1 MLKIR
6 KEVIARLRAADSVE
20 EVQTMLSGAMS
31 LELSTIPPYL
41 TALFSIKAENREARA
56 LVHSIV
62 VEEML
67 HMTLAGNTL
76 IAIGGNPKLL
86 EIAQQLQYPGP
97 LPMCIDEGLT
107 VTLGSL
113 TKPQVGNVFM
123 TIERPATKAI
133 LPGETR
139 LLADAQASYDSIGD
153 FYAALI
159 DKLAELVAAGQPIF
173 AHPRLEQQIDI
184 SKWFPPEIER
194 FPDGKVSSLESARV
208 VLETIVRQGEGMQIR
223 EDKINPKADPDGN
236 YAHYFKFGEIFY
248 GHRLV
253 PDGANPSGWS
263 YTGEPVPLDES
274 NIVNLYPNAALSDY
288 PQGSGAYIAG
298 KQFYEAYRSLLVAL
312 DQTFNGQP
320 ERLDA
325 ALGIMFELK
334 LVAQQVMQFQV
345 GAAPSAVFAAPPFM
359 LTHVAP

>member
-6 KEVIARLRAADSVE
+6 KEVIARLRAASNIEDVK
-20 EVQTMLSGAMS
+20 TMLSGAMS

-41 TALFSIKAENREARA
+41 TALFSIRAENREARA

-76 IAIGGNPKLL
+76 IAIGGNPNLL
-86 EIAQQLQYPGP
+86 EIAQQLHYPGP

-113 TKPQVGNVFM
+113 TKPQVCNVFM
-123 TIERPATKAI
+123 AIERPATKAI
-133 LPGETR
+133 LPGETK
-139 LLADAQASYDSIGD
+139 LFADAQASYDSIGD

-159 DKLAELVAAGQPIF
+159 DKLAELVAAGQPVF

-194 FPDGKVSSLESARV
+194 FPDGKVSSLESARA
-208 VLETIVRQGEGMQIR
+208 VLETIVRQGEGLQIR
-223 EDKINPKADPDGN
+223 EDKIDPKDDTSGN

-253 PDGANPSGWS
+253 PDSGNPSGWS
-263 YTGEPVPLDES
+263 YSGDPIFLDES
-274 NIVNLYPNAALSDY
+274 NIVNLFQNAALSDY
-288 PQGSGAYIAG
+288 PEGSGAYIAG
-298 KQFYEAYRSLLVAL
+298 KQFYEAYRNLLAAL
-312 DQTFNGQP
+312 NQTFNGHP
-320 ERLDA
+320 EKLDS

-334 LVAQQVMQFQV
+334 LVAQQVMQFPV
-345 GAAPSAVFAAPPFM
+345 GTASPTVYAAPPFM
-359 LTHVAP
+359 LKHVAQ